1 MAPSEKPPH
10 PPFYLLP
17 NPKPPKIQAGPGI
30 STFPEAVEDIY
41 WITPGGG
48 PDQEESLPPLEG
60 LLLGVSLV

>member
-30 STFPEAVEDIY
+30 STFPDIY
-41 WITPGGG
+41 CYWVTGIVPVLHGFGCMA
-48 PDQEESLPPLEG
+48 PMR
-60 LLLGVSLV
+60 